1 MKYFILLLF
10 LLSTSAFSKAV
21 EVKTKKPSVKFHS
34 LKEVCSA
41 FDIHHVLLATPVGAT
56 RVDCMGKVVSVS
68 KFCKKKYPDNKRL
81 LRGVINFE
89 EKATCHFAESTIV
102 TLDCSAF
109 PRFCKKA
116 STGCKSLK
124 SVYAINHVVIYS
136 SLIEEP
142 IFNENKKLRCYYAF
156 TDQI

>member
-1 MKYFILLLF
+1 MKYFVLLLIF
-10 LLSTSAFSKAV
+10 LSTSTFSKTV
-21 EVKTKKPSVKFHS
+21 EVKTKKPFVKFHT
-34 LKEVCSA
+34 LKEVCAA
-41 FDIHHVLLATPVGAT
+41 FDIHHVLLASPFGTT
-56 RVDCMGKVVSVS
+56 RVDCMGKKVSIT
-68 KFCKKKYPDNKRL
+68 KFCKKKYPENKKL

-89 EKATCHFAESTIV
+89 EKATCHFAESSIV

-124 SVYAINHVVIYS
+124 GVYATNHVIIHS
-136 SLIEEP
+136 SLIDEP
-142 IFNENKKLRCYYAF
+142 IFDESKKLRCYYSF